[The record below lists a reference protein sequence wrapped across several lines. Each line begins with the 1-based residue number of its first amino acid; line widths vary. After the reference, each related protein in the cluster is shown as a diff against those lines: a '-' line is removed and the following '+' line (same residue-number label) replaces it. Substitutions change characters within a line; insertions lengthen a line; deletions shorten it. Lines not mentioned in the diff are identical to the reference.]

1 MRRSRVGRTAIAALV
16 AVPMAAGLAVAASTG
31 AVAVQGDPLPPPDCG
46 DLGDGCPAFDVGIL
60 VNVFGQEVA
69 GITGGGWQPNS
80 MVTVTADDPDTP
92 DIDPDISTM
101 APTDPDGSFQ
111 VPPTGVPPVDW
122 TGAPVEF
129 YAEAGWTVE
138 VSDDAGNFK
147 DHVVIDV
154 VVTGASATTD
164 TISGVAPAGST
175 VIVLATNDPTV
186 PGSSEPPPARVV
198 TTTAKGTWT
207 ANFSGLVDLAPDTW
221 GQAVVYDD
229 NHDDTQYGMPT
240 PYEGVGANQP
250 SQFARTAGS
259 FTLAGAYGPDGE
271 FGFQTVA
278 HETLTG
284 GDFDGATVD
293 LTFATGISVPPQ
305 PLFES
310 IPNLVTITG
319 PDWTLTGYV
328 SNVESF
334 TFGEF
339 GLPGTIG
346 ASIRTLTVTG
356 GTGIYSWVGSGEIQE
371 ANTFEI
377 ISGFPNFT
385 AESSGR
391 FQAVEP
397 FGPSV
402 PGTPLRVNGT
412 VTGGSETI
420 AGTLDNTSA
429 EIDSTLTLAGGVL
442 DGTTMTMR
450 YTVNNAPTGFGEG
463 HEVDPSAPNTVTIQG
478 KGFTLT
484 GHVAAQRP
492 SGCFGGCL
500 FGNSPGSPGQI
511 GPPYGF
517 GELRGI
523 AITGGTGK
531 YSKVTG
537 GTLWVDAGGNIND
550 EGAGYPESF
559 TRQLHADGNTM
570 TASIN
575 FS

>member
-1 MRRSRVGRTAIAALV
+1 LV
-16 AVPMAAGLAVAASTG
+16 SVFAVAMLIAGMVAMSGTA

-46 DLGDGCPAFDVGIL
+46 DLGDGCPGLNVGIL

-69 GITGGGWQPNS
+69 GITGGGWEPNS
-80 MVTVTADDPDTP
+80 IVTVTADDPDTP
-92 DIDPDISTM
+92 DVDPDISWM
-101 APTDPDGSFQ
+101 APTDADGSFQ
-111 VPPTGVPPVDW
+111 VPPTGAPPVDW

-138 VSDDAGNFK
+138 VSDPAGNFK

-154 VVTGASATTD
+154 VVTDASATKD
-164 TISGVAPAGST
+164 TMSGVAPPGST

-198 TTTAKGTWT
+198 TATANGTWI
-207 ANFSGLVDLAPDTW
+207 ANFSGLVDLRPDTG
-221 GQAVVYDD
+221 GQALVYDD
-229 NHDDTQYGMPT
+229 NHDSTQYGMPT

-259 FTLAGAYGPDGE
+259 FTLNGAYGPDGE
-271 FGFQTVA
+271 FGFRTVA

-284 GDFDGATVD
+284 GDFDGATVALD
-293 LTFATGISVPPQ
+293 FAASVPTPQ
-305 PLFES
+305 STLFES
-310 IPNLVTITG
+310 IPNVVTITG

-328 SNVESF
+328 ANVESF
-334 TFGEF
+334 IFGPF
-339 GLPGTIG
+339 GPGAIG
-346 ASIRTLTVTG
+346 ASIRTITVTG
-356 GTGIYSWVGSGEIQE
+356 GTGAYKWVGSGQIQE

-377 ISGFPNFT
+377 ISGLPDSS
-385 AESSGR
+385 AVSSGR
-391 FQAVEP
+391 FQVVEP

-412 VTGGSETI
+412 VTGGSETV

-442 DGTTMTMR
+442 DGTTMTMH
-450 YTVNNAPTGFGEG
+450 YTINNAPTGFGEG
-463 HEVDPSAPNTVTIQG
+463 HEVDPVAPNTVTIQG

-484 GHVAAQRP
+484 GYVAVQRP

-500 FGNSPGSPGQI
+500 FGNYPGLPGYI

-517 GELRGI
+517 GELRGVT
-523 AITGGTGK
+523 ITGGTGK
-531 YSKVTG
+531 YAKVTG
-537 GTLWVDAGGNIND
+537 GTVWVDVGGNIVD
-550 EGAGYPESF
+550 EGAGYPESY